1 MLGLDPI
8 PTIMADL
15 FTLLYRSRAVRA
27 LDAHDLLR
35 LLMISLR
42 NNARDGITGV
52 LLYGPLDPVPGAEAD
67 LAVLTSVVPFDGPG
81 AFVQWLEGPE
91 DMVRALYFDR
101 IAHDARH
108 TDLVL
113 IETGTSTH
121 RLFPHWAMAL
131 EPSRALPSSVAA
143 IARLA
148 AARHE
153 PAA

>member
-1 MLGLDPI
+1 MPN
-8 PTIMADL
+8 L
-15 FTLLYRSRAVRA
+15 FTLLYRSRAVRV
-27 LDAHDLLR
+27 LDSHDLLR
-35 LLMISLR
+35 LLMVSLR
-42 NNARDGITGV
+42 KNARDGITGV
-52 LLYGPLDPVPGAEAD
+52 LLYGPQTPIAESDAD
-67 LAVLTSVVPFDGPG
+67 LVILSSVLPFDGPG

-91 DMVRALYFDR
+91 PAVRALYFDR

-131 EPSRALPSSVAA
+131 EPSRALPSSPDA

-148 AARHE
+148 SARHQ
-153 PAA
+153 PIA

>member
-1 MLGLDPI
+1 MK
-8 PTIMADL
+8 DL

-27 LDAHDLLR
+27 LDANDLLR

-52 LLYGPLDPVPGAEAD
+52 LLYGPMEPLPGAATD
-67 LAVLTSVVPFDGPG
+67 LMMLSSDIPFEGPG

-91 DMVRALYFDR
+91 TAVRSLYFDR
-101 IAHDARH
+101 IAHDTRH
-108 TDLVL
+108 TDLAL
-113 IETGTSTH
+113 LETGTSTH

-131 EPSRALPSSVAA
+131 EPSRALPSSADA

-148 AARHE
+148 AERHQ
-153 PAA
+153 PTA

>member
-1 MLGLDPI
+1 MP
-8 PTIMADL
+8 DL
-15 FTLLYRSRAVRA
+15 FTLLYRSHSVRV

-52 LLYGPLDPVPGAEAD
+52 LLYGPKESLPNAEAD
-67 LAVLTSVVPFDGPG
+67 LTMLTSVVPFDGPG

-91 DMVRALYFDR
+91 DAVRALYFDR
-101 IAHDARH
+101 IAHDTRH

-113 IETGTSTH
+113 LGTGTSTH

-131 EPSRALPSSVAA
+131 EPSGALPSSADA

-148 AARHE
+148 AARHQ
-153 PAA
+153 PTP